1 MEPLAELDENWIH
14 PVLKTNIKKILKNL
28 DDQNIKILN
37 EKKLVWFFSI
47 YYLLKSLSTWRFIT
61 MARVTVEDC
70 VKKIPNRFDLV
81 IAAAQRSREIS
92 NGISIEVDRDNDKNP
107 VVSLR
112 EIASEAVDAESL
124 QERFIRSMQKNLIKE
139 DNNIEEEASLE
150 EEFAAYLNESKSE
163 TKTNDDFIL
172 NKIKQVDE
180 GSFED
185 ISEEKIKNED

>member
-1 MEPLAELDENWIH
+1 
-14 PVLKTNIKKILKNL
+14 
-28 DDQNIKILN
+28 
-37 EKKLVWFFSI
+37 
-47 YYLLKSLSTWRFIT
+47 

-92 NGISIEVDRDNDKNP
+92 NGIAIEVDRDNDKNP

-139 DNNIEEEASLE
+139 DNEIEEGASLE
-150 EEFAAYLNESKSE
+150 EEFAAYLNESNPE
-163 TKTNDDFIL
+163 TNINNDLVINKTT
-172 NKIKQVDE
+172 QEDE

-185 ISEEKIKNED
+185 ITEEMIKNED

>member
-1 MEPLAELDENWIH
+1 
-14 PVLKTNIKKILKNL
+14 
-28 DDQNIKILN
+28 
-37 EKKLVWFFSI
+37 
-47 YYLLKSLSTWRFIT
+47 

-92 NGISIEVDRDNDKNP
+92 NGIAIEVDRDNDKNP

-124 QERFIRSMQKNLIKE
+124 QERFIRSMQKNLNKE
-139 DNNIEEEASLE
+139 DNEIEEEASLE
-150 EEFAAYLNESKSE
+150 EEFAAYLNEAKPE
-163 TKTNDDFIL
+163 TNINNDFVVNKTM
-172 NKIKQVDE
+172 QEDE

-185 ISEEKIKNED
+185 ISEETIKNED

>member
-1 MEPLAELDENWIH
+1 
-14 PVLKTNIKKILKNL
+14 
-28 DDQNIKILN
+28 
-37 EKKLVWFFSI
+37 
-47 YYLLKSLSTWRFIT
+47 

-92 NGISIEVDRDNDKNP
+92 NGIAIEVDRDNDKNP

-139 DNNIEEEASLE
+139 NNEIEEEASLE
-150 EEFAAYLNESKSE
+150 EEFAAYLNESNPE
-163 TKTNDDFIL
+163 TNINNDLVINKTT
-172 NKIKQVDE
+172 QEDE

-185 ISEEKIKNED
+185 ISEEMIKNED

>member
-1 MEPLAELDENWIH
+1 MN
-14 PVLKTNIKKILKNL
+14 V
-28 DDQNIKILN
+28 
-37 EKKLVWFFSI
+37 
-47 YYLLKSLSTWRFIT
+47 

-92 NGISIEVDRDNDKNP
+92 NGIAIEVDRDNDKNP

-139 DNNIEEEASLE
+139 DNNNDEEQSLE
-150 EEFAAYLNESKSE
+150 EEFAAYLNDHKPEN
-163 TKTNDDFIL
+163 TVNDGFTF
-172 NKIKQVDE
+172 NKIRQEDE

-185 ISEEKIKNED
+185 VSDEIINNED

>member
-1 MEPLAELDENWIH
+1 
-14 PVLKTNIKKILKNL
+14 
-28 DDQNIKILN
+28 
-37 EKKLVWFFSI
+37 
-47 YYLLKSLSTWRFIT
+47 

-92 NGISIEVDRDNDKNP
+92 NGIAIEIDRDNDKNP

-139 DNNIEEEASLE
+139 ENNIEEEESLE
-150 EEFAAYLNESKSE
+150 EEFAAYLNE
-163 TKTNDDFIL
+163 TKNEKINDQELFL
-172 NKIKQVDE
+172 NKNKNEDDGTFV
-180 GSFED
+180 D
-185 ISEEKIKNED
+185 ISEDLIKNED

>member
-1 MEPLAELDENWIH
+1 
-14 PVLKTNIKKILKNL
+14 
-28 DDQNIKILN
+28 
-37 EKKLVWFFSI
+37 
-47 YYLLKSLSTWRFIT
+47 

-112 EIASEAVDAESL
+112 EIASDAIDAESL
-124 QERFIRSMQKNLIKE
+124 QERFIRSMQKNLSKE

-150 EEFAAYLNESKSE
+150 EEFAAYLNE
-163 TKTNDDFIL
+163 TKQATTSNENFVF
-172 NKIKQVDE
+172 NKNRQEDE
-180 GSFED
+180 GSFQD
-185 ISEEKIKNED
+185 ISEEMIKNED

>member
-1 MEPLAELDENWIH
+1 
-14 PVLKTNIKKILKNL
+14 
-28 DDQNIKILN
+28 
-37 EKKLVWFFSI
+37 
-47 YYLLKSLSTWRFIT
+47 

-70 VKKIPNRFDLV
+70 INKVPNRFDLV

-92 NGISIEVDRDNDKNP
+92 NGIPIEVDRDNDKNP

-139 DNNIEEEASLE
+139 ETIAEEDSSLE
-150 EEFAAYLNESKSE
+150 DEFAAYLNDSKTE
-163 TKTNDDFIL
+163 NVIKDDFTFNT
-172 NKIKQVDE
+172 NKVDDE

-185 ISEEKIKNED
+185 ISADLLKNED

>member
-1 MEPLAELDENWIH
+1 
-14 PVLKTNIKKILKNL
+14 
-28 DDQNIKILN
+28 
-37 EKKLVWFFSI
+37 
-47 YYLLKSLSTWRFIT
+47 

-92 NGISIEVDRDNDKNP
+92 NGIAIEVDRDNDKNP

-139 DNNIEEEASLE
+139 NNIEDEETLE
-150 EEFAAYLNESKSE
+150 EEFAAYLNE
-163 TKTNDDFIL
+163 TKNVSINDQELIF
-172 NKIKQVDE
+172 NKNKTDDE
-180 GSFED
+180 GTFVD
-185 ISEEKIKNED
+185 ISDDLIKNED

>member
-1 MEPLAELDENWIH
+1 
-14 PVLKTNIKKILKNL
+14 
-28 DDQNIKILN
+28 
-37 EKKLVWFFSI
+37 
-47 YYLLKSLSTWRFIT
+47 

-112 EIASEAVDAESL
+112 EIASEAIDAESL
-124 QERFIRSMQKNLIKE
+124 QERFIRSMQKNLNKE
-139 DNNIEEEASLE
+139 DNNTEEEASLE

-163 TKTNDDFIL
+163 IKTNDDFIL
-172 NKIKQVDE
+172 NKIRQEDE